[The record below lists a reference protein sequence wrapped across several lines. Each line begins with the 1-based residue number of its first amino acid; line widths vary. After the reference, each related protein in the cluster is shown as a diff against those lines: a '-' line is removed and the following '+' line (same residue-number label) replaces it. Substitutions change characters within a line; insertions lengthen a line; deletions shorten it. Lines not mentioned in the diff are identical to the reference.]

1 MLSCPRIYSL
11 INFCLKIKKEK
22 CKEVKNN
29 EGGNSNMCESRVLI
43 EKEGER
49 ELLME
54 DVVHVEV
61 DGEDIKLMGILGE
74 TQNAKGRIKEINLMK
89 HTIVIEIV

>member
-1 MLSCPRIYSL
+1 
-11 INFCLKIKKEK
+11 
-22 CKEVKNN
+22 
-29 EGGNSNMCESRVLI
+29 MCESSVLV
-43 EKEGER
+43 ERDGNR

-61 DGEDIKLMGILGE
+61 NGEDIKFMGILGE

-89 HTIVIEIV
+89 HTIVMETL